1 LASRS
6 ADFNYKVALAEGLK
20 KLQAGRLRQAEEQF
34 RYLVK
39 NFPGAEGGYRGL
51 ARVLVEQEDRSGA
64 MRMLLDG
71 GAALAKA
78 DRRENAIAL
87 YREAVALDASDLTAH
102 RRLAAALQI
111 AGAQE
116 DAAHEYVRF
125 INNAMN
131 KNDTSRAQS
140 EAAYALERMPRSR
153 EVIEVARA
161 AGIDAPEP
169 PPMPAATSDDRAALM
184 HSTFGTFAPA
194 MDTAEPKA
202 QEPSSAMAQPPATP
216 ADQQPSMPMSRWDGP
231 VEATPKAP
239 APQKDAWSSP
249 PPLATTHGRAETV
262 VPARTSDGDPWAAAE
277 PEPAPAE
284 PLEPIDANAD
294 AAMVEAQAVRFLAQG
309 DPRGG
314 EHAIEAARRYI
325 AEGHVDA
332 ASDLLLNL
340 VATGV
345 AGHEAQ
351 RLLIEVTKSLGKK
364 EVAKTKM
371 KLLVEMLR
379 LDGRQELAAEV
390 EQLAEAI

>member
-51 ARVLVEQEDRSGA
+51 ARVLVEQEDRAGA

-87 YREAVALDASDLTAH
+87 YREAVSLDAGDLTAH

-131 KNDTSRAQS
+131 LKDGARAQS

-153 EVIEVARA
+153 EVIAAARA
-161 AGIDAPEP
+161 AGVDAKEP
-169 PPMPAATSDDRAALM
+169 PPIAATSMEDRGALM
-184 HSTFGTFAPA
+184 QQTFGTSAPA
-194 MDTAEPKA
+194 MNTAQA
-202 QEPSSAMAQPPATP
+202 SATP
-216 ADQQPSMPMSRWDGP
+216 TDQQPAMPMTRWDGP
-231 VEATPKAP
+231 VEAAPKAP
-239 APQKDAWSSP
+239 PPQKDTWSTP
-249 PPLATTHGRAETV
+249 PPLASTHGRAETV
-262 VPARTSDGDPWAAAE
+262 IPARTSDGDPWAAAE
-277 PEPAPAE
+277 PETAPLD
-284 PLEPIDANAD
+284 PPEPIAEDAD
-294 AAMVEAQAVRFLAQG
+294 AATVEAQAVRFIAQG

-332 ASDLLLNL
+332 ASDLLLQL
-340 VATGV
+340 VAKGV
-345 AGHEAQ
+345 AGHDAQ
-351 RLLIEVTKSLGKK
+351 RLLIEVTRSLGKK